1 LSPHGIVVLEISGEA
16 IVGIDAFIN
25 SALLPQLGVPG

>member
-16 IVGIDAFIN
+16 IVGIDA
-25 SALLPQLGVPG
+25 STLLPQLGVPG